1 MTIDPE
7 KWYNDRQR
15 AAACRSGKATE
26 EQKAIIQNEGALS
39 QERPKV
45 ANPAEQLQNSLG
57 ALDKFGGFQLLK
69 GLIKGVENMDPRRK
83 AVKNIFLTDSTY
95 ADSRKKLKNELAL
108 WLNILEDGEADPM
121 AIIEACQA
129 KSRKAEKNL
138 RDNLFAIHDEVRNLE
153 VAYRALDS
161 FFANAGQ
168 GKVDCITLMNVNK
181 EELGEHDSE
190 DTIAIRGEL
199 EQYYDRLSLKNNYS
213 LLVVPGYLGDADTIR
228 MWSQTAYRNKVLMVT
243 DFKDSQNFSML
254 KDELDDANLQG
265 QDASLANVV
274 MTCNYLLGRKRS
286 EIAGEDDD
294 LYVPGSAALAG
305 RMTNTDEIV
314 IAQGAAGKKYGT
326 LSNVKGA
333 RLDLRKS
340 EIAALIDQGVIP
352 IVEEDGR
359 TMAFSNRSLYNGAT
373 LGLQEYPIVRVFDWI
388 GKVFQ
393 NFFNDEA
400 FINWNSAVKA
410 ELQQAVHDFLSDY
423 KGPGKLIENYNLK
436 GINQDPKTKDI
447 KIEVELKPFF
457 AAKNFFIELTG
468 HNGQAGV
475 EWDQNVS

>member
-1 MTIDPE
+1 M
-7 KWYNDRQR
+7 
-15 AAACRSGKATE
+15 ATE
-26 EQKAIIQNEGALS
+26 EQKVAVPVEAAGLK
-39 QERPKV
+39 ERERIE
-45 ANPAEQLQNSLG
+45 NPAELLQSSLG
-57 ALDKFGGFQLLK
+57 GLEKFGGFQLLK

-83 AVKNIFLTDSTY
+83 AVKNIFLSDATY
-95 ADSRKKLKNELAL
+95 GDARKKLKNELGL
-108 WLNILEDGEADPM
+108 WLEIIDKGGEDPM
-121 AIIEACQA
+121 SIIESCQKECA
-129 KSRKAEKNL
+129 KAEKNL
-138 RDNLFAIHDEVRNLE
+138 SDNLFAIHDEVKNLE
-153 VAYRALDS
+153 IAYRGLDS

-168 GKVDCITLMNVNK
+168 GKIDCITLMNVNK

-190 DTIAIRGEL
+190 DTVAIRSEL

-213 LLVVPGYLGDADTIR
+213 LLVIPGYLGDAATIR
-228 MWSQTAYRNKVLMVT
+228 MWAQTAYRNKVLMVT

-254 KDELDDANLQG
+254 KEELDDANLQG
-265 QDASLANVV
+265 QDANLANIV
-274 MTCNYLLGRKRS
+274 MTCNYLLGRKKS

-294 LYVPGSAALAG
+294 LYVPASSALAG

-400 FINWNSAVKA
+400 FINWNSQVKA
-410 ELQQAVHDFLSDY
+410 ELQQAIHDFLSDY

-447 KIEVELKPFF
+447 SIQVELKPFF
-457 AAKNFFIELTG
+457 AAKNFLIELTG

-475 EWDQNVS
+475 DWDQNVQ

>member
-1 MTIDPE
+1 MAAEELKKEAQGEALELRE
-7 KWYNDRQR
+7 KE
-15 AAACRSGKATE
+15 KIE
-26 EQKAIIQNEGALS
+26 
-39 QERPKV
+39 
-45 ANPAEQLQNSLG
+45 NPAELLQSSIG
-57 ALDKFGGFQLLK
+57 GLDKFGGFQLLK

-83 AVKNIFLTDSTY
+83 AIKNIFLSDAAY
-95 ADSRKKLKNELAL
+95 ADNRKKLKNELEL
-108 WLNILEDGEADPM
+108 WVSILEEGGTDPM
-121 AIIEACQA
+121 AIIDSCKEKCD
-129 KSRKAEKNL
+129 KAEQNLKN
-138 RDNLFAIHDEVRNLE
+138 NLFAVHDEVRNLE
-153 VAYRALDS
+153 VTYRSLDS
-161 FFANAGQ
+161 FFSNAGQ
-168 GKVDCITLMNVNK
+168 GKIDCLTLMNVNK
-181 EELGEHDSE
+181 AELEYNDSE
-190 DTIAIRGEL
+190 DTLAIRDEL
-199 EQYYDRLSLKNNYS
+199 ERYYDRLSLKNNYS
-213 LLVVPGYLGDADTIR
+213 LVVVPGYLGDATTVR
-228 MWSQTAYRNKVLMVT
+228 MWADTAYRNKVIFLT
-243 DFKDSQNFSML
+243 DFKDSLNFSML

-265 QDASLANVV
+265 QEAKMANVV
-274 MTCNYLLGRKRS
+274 MTCNYILGRKKS
-286 EIAGEDDD
+286 ELAGEDDD
-294 LYVPGSAALAG
+294 LYVPASAALAG
-305 RMTNTDEIV
+305 RMSNTEETV

-352 IVEEDGR
+352 MVEEDGR

-400 FINWNSAVKA
+400 FINWNSSVKA

-468 HNGQAGV
+468 HNGDAGV
-475 EWDQNVS
+475 EWDQNVQ

>member
-1 MTIDPE
+1 M
-7 KWYNDRQR
+7 
-15 AAACRSGKATE
+15 AAE
-26 EQKAIIQNEGALS
+26 ELKKEALNEGLELK
-39 QERPKV
+39 EREKIE
-45 ANPAEQLQNSLG
+45 NPAGLLQDSLDD
-57 ALDKFGGFQLLK
+57 LIKFGGFQLLK

-83 AVKNIFLTDSTY
+83 AVKNIFLSDKAY
-95 ADSRKKLKNELAL
+95 IDARKKLKNELAL
-108 WLNILEDGEADPM
+108 WVSILEGEGTNPM
-121 AIIEACQA
+121 AIIDSCKA
-129 KSRKAEKNL
+129 KCDKAEQNLKN
-138 RDNLFAIHDEVRNLE
+138 NLFNIHEEIKKLE
-153 VAYRALDS
+153 ITYRSLDS

-168 GKVDCITLMNVNK
+168 GKIDCITLMNVNK
-181 EELGEHDSE
+181 DELESHDSE
-190 DTIAIRGEL
+190 DTVAIREEL
-199 EQYYDRLSLKNNYS
+199 EKYYDRLSLKNNYS
-213 LLVVPGYLGDADTIR
+213 LLVVPGYLGDANTIR
-228 MWSQTAYRNKVLMVT
+228 MWADTAYRNKVIMLT
-243 DFKDSQNFSML
+243 DFKDSLNFEML
-254 KDELDDANLQG
+254 KEELDDANLQG
-265 QDASLANVV
+265 QDAHLANIV
-274 MTCNYLLGRKRS
+274 MTCNYILGRKKS
-286 EIAGEDDD
+286 ELADEDDD
-294 LYVPGSAALAG
+294 IYLPGSAALAG

-352 IVEEDGR
+352 MVEEDGR

-373 LGLQEYPIVRVFDWI
+373 IGLQEYPIVRVFDWI

-400 FINWNSAVKA
+400 LRNWDSQVKA

-447 KIEVELKPFF
+447 SIQVELKPFF

-468 HNGQAGV
+468 HNGTAGV
-475 EWDQNVS
+475 EWDQNIK

>member
-1 MTIDPE
+1 M
-7 KWYNDRQR
+7 
-15 AAACRSGKATE
+15 AAE
-26 EQKAIIQNEGALS
+26 EQKKEALGEPVALR
-39 QERPKV
+39 EREKIED
-45 ANPAEQLQNSLG
+45 PAALLQQSLDG
-57 ALDKFGGFQLLK
+57 LNKFGGFQMVK

-83 AVKNIFLTDSTY
+83 AVKNIFLSDAAY
-95 ADSRKKLKNELAL
+95 ADSRQKLKNELEL
-108 WLNILEDGEADPM
+108 WVNILESGGTDPM
-121 AIIEACQA
+121 QIIDSCKA
-129 KSRKAEKNL
+129 KRDKAEQNL
-138 RDNLFAIHDEVRNLE
+138 KSNLFNVHEEIKKLE
-153 VAYRALDS
+153 VTYRSLDS

-168 GKVDCITLMNVNK
+168 GKIDCITLMNVNK
-181 EELGEHDSE
+181 EELEYHDSE
-190 DTIAIRGEL
+190 DTLAIRDEM
-199 EQYYDRLSLKNNYS
+199 ERYYDRLSLKNNYS
-213 LLVVPGYLGDADTIR
+213 LLVVPGYLGDANTIR
-228 MWSQTAYRNKVLMVT
+228 MWADTAYRNKVMMIT

-265 QDASLANVV
+265 QDAKLANVV
-274 MTCNYLLGRKRS
+274 MTCNYLLGRKKS
-286 EIAGEDDD
+286 ELADEDDD
-294 LYVPGSAALAG
+294 LYIPASAALAG

-352 IVEEDGR
+352 MVEEDGR

-373 LGLQEYPIVRVFDWI
+373 IGLQEYPIVRVFDWI

-400 FINWNSAVKA
+400 FINWNSSVKA

-423 KGPGKLIENYNLK
+423 KGPGKLIENYNLR

-475 EWDQNVS
+475 EWDQNVQ

>member
-1 MTIDPE
+1 M
-7 KWYNDRQR
+7 
-15 AAACRSGKATE
+15 AAEELKKE
-26 EQKAIIQNEGALS
+26 EQGQAL
-39 QERPKV
+39 ELRDREKIE
-45 ANPAEQLQNSLG
+45 NPAGLLQDSLG
-57 ALDKFGGFQLLK
+57 GLDKFGGFQMLK
-69 GLIKGVENMDPRRK
+69 GLIKGVENMDPRHK
-83 AVKNIFLTDSTY
+83 AVKNIFLQDAAY
-95 ADSRKKLKNELAL
+95 ADNRKKLKNELEL
-108 WLNILEDGEADPM
+108 WVSILSEGATDPM
-121 AIIEACQA
+121 EVIEKCKA
-129 KSRKAEKNL
+129 KCAKAENNLKN
-138 RDNLFAIHDEVRNLE
+138 NLFTIHDEVRKLE
-153 VAYRALDS
+153 VTYRALDS

-168 GKVDCITLMNVNK
+168 GKIDCLTLMNVNK
-181 EELGEHDSE
+181 EELEYHDSD
-190 DTIAIRGEL
+190 DTLAIRDEL
-199 EQYYDRLSLKNNYS
+199 ERYYDRLSLKNNYS
-213 LLVVPGYLGDADTIR
+213 LLIVPGYLGDANTIR
-228 MWSQTAYRNKVLMVT
+228 MWADTAYRNKVIMLT
-243 DFKDSQNFSML
+243 DFKDSLNFEML
-254 KDELDDANLQG
+254 KDELDDANMQS
-265 QDASLANVV
+265 QDAKMANVV
-274 MTCNYLLGRKRS
+274 MTANYILGRKKS
-286 EIAGEDDD
+286 ELAGEDDD
-294 LYVPGSAALAG
+294 LYVPASAALAG
-305 RMTNTDEIV
+305 RMTNTEETV

-333 RLDLRKS
+333 RMDLRKS

-352 IVEEDGR
+352 MVEEDGR

-373 LGLQEYPIVRVFDWI
+373 LGLQEYPIVRTFDWI

-400 FINWNSAVKA
+400 FINWNSSVKA

>member
-1 MTIDPE
+1 M
-7 KWYNDRQR
+7 
-15 AAACRSGKATE
+15 AAEELKKE
-26 EQKAIIQNEGALS
+26 EQGQAL
-39 QERPKV
+39 ELRDREKIE
-45 ANPAEQLQNSLG
+45 NPAGLLQDSLG
-57 ALDKFGGFQLLK
+57 GLDKFGGFQMLK

-83 AVKNIFLTDSTY
+83 AVKNIFLQDAAY
-95 ADSRKKLKNELAL
+95 ADNRKKLKNELEL
-108 WLNILEDGEADPM
+108 WVSILSEGATDPM
-121 AIIEACQA
+121 EVIEKCKA
-129 KSRKAEKNL
+129 KCAKAENNLKN
-138 RDNLFAIHDEVRNLE
+138 NLFTIHDEVHKLE
-153 VAYRALDS
+153 VTYRALDS

-168 GKVDCITLMNVNK
+168 GKIDCLTLMNVNK
-181 EELGEHDSE
+181 EELEYHDSD
-190 DTIAIRGEL
+190 DTLAIRDEL
-199 EQYYDRLSLKNNYS
+199 ERYYDRLSLKNNYS
-213 LLVVPGYLGDADTIR
+213 LLIVPGYLGDANTIR
-228 MWSQTAYRNKVLMVT
+228 MWADTAYRNKVIMLT
-243 DFKDSQNFSML
+243 DFKYSLNFEML
-254 KDELDDANLQG
+254 KDELDDANMQS
-265 QDASLANVV
+265 QDAKMANVV
-274 MTCNYLLGRKRS
+274 MTANYILGRKKS
-286 EIAGEDDD
+286 ELAGEDDD
-294 LYVPGSAALAG
+294 LYVPASAALAG
-305 RMTNTDEIV
+305 RMTNTEETV

-333 RLDLRKS
+333 RMDLRKS

-352 IVEEDGR
+352 MVEEDGR

-373 LGLQEYPIVRVFDWI
+373 LGLQEYPIVRTFDWI

-400 FINWNSAVKA
+400 FINWNSSVKA